1 LVQDNWG
8 GPLHQIEI
16 HSLHLLEPAVIKS
29 LQGPLRDFPEWE
41 IVVRVDVP
49 GKEEVWPGMGLT
61 IYADS
66 ICDALKREFLP
77 AEYRD
82 LSYEGAI
89 PFETNS
95 RPTDS
100 EN

>member
-1 LVQDNWG
+1 MVQDNWG

-49 GKEEVWPGMGLT
+49 RKEEVWPGMGLT